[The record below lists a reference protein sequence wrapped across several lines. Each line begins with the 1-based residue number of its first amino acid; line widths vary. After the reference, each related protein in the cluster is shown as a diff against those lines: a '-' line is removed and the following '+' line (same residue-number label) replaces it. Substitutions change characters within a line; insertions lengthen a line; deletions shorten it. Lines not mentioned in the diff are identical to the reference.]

1 MSEPCFAEVEQLC
14 KTFDTNFESGLTTA
28 KVAKLTEQFG
38 LNELTA
44 EEKTPIWK
52 LILEQFDDLLVK
64 ILLASAAFS
73 FVIAIFQGEEEG
85 FTAYVEPFVI
95 LLILVINAGVGVWQ
109 ESNAE
114 NALDALK
121 RLQPKNCQCIR
132 DGKMQNEMS
141 ASLLVPGDIVE
152 IKVGDKIPADC
163 RVGKLLTTTLRADE
177 SALTGESA
185 TVLKQH
191 EVLGSS
197 DETLQISA
205 KVNMLFSGTTVSGGR
220 ARCIIIS
227 TGMRTEIGQIQ
238 KAVSEEEDEKT
249 PLKKKLDE
257 FGDLL
262 AKVIG
267 LICILVWIMNYKQ
280 FSDPIHGSFFGGCI
294 YYLKIAVALGVAAIP
309 EGLPA
314 VITLCL
320 ALGTKKMVK
329 RNAIIRK
336 LPSVET
342 LGCTTVICSDK
353 TGTLTLNE
361 MTVVSTCY
369 VENNGSLH
377 ENSVTGTSYN
387 PAGLVEGL
395 VLSSSDQGLV
405 DLARCATLC
414 NDSKLEFDTDDQK
427 FIRIGEPTE
436 AALKV
441 FSEKIGYP
449 GRGPQKTSPD
459 DITHDS
465 SDYYGAQYNK
475 VATLEFSRGRKSM
488 SVLCTGNDKKNK
500 LFVKGAPE
508 SVVVRCSH
516 YRTRKGDVVAMS
528 DTMKNDIL
536 KKVKDMAA
544 RPLRVLSLA
553 VKESFDDSDAGL
565 ATYDGSHTHPAYKS
579 LQIDPDRFIEV
590 EKNMIFLGLAGIK
603 DPARPEVSPSIEL
616 CRQAG
621 IRVIMI
627 TGDNKETAESIAREI
642 GIFTDGEDISEKS
655 YTGKQFMAFPEA
667 KQKEII
673 MKGGGGRAF
682 SRTDPTDKQYLV
694 NLLKSQGEV
703 AAMTGDGV
711 NDAPALKA
719 ASIGVA
725 MGIAG
730 TEVAKEASDMVLAD
744 DNFATIVYAVEEG
757 RAIYSNM
764 KAFIRYLISSNIGE
778 VASIFLTAALGFP
791 EGLIPVQLLWVNLVT
806 DGPPATALGF
816 NPADDDIMQRP
827 PRRADDQ
834 LITGWVFFRYMVIG
848 LYVGFATVGVFAYW
862 YLGYESGDGHT
873 LVSYYELTHWGQC
886 STWKDFK
893 VNNFDG
899 HDFSTNPCAYFTKGK
914 DTASTFSLSVLV
926 TIEMFNALNALSED
940 GSLLHMPPWA
950 NPYLLVAMGVSF
962 ALHCVILYVPFLA
975 TIFSIVPMTFQDW
988 VVIFAFSF
996 PVIIIDEILKFWGRL
1011 KMVRNVDL
1019 KEKSE

>member
-1 MSEPCFAEVEQLC
+1 MGDSCFTETQALC
-14 KTFDTNFESGLTTA
+14 DKLKTNFENGLTSA
-28 KVAKLTEQFG
+28 QVEKLTEQFG
-38 LNELTA
+38 LNELEA

-64 ILLASAAFS
+64 ILLASAALS
-73 FVIAIFQGEEEG
+73 FVIAIFQGADEG
-85 FTAYVEPFVI
+85 LAAFVEPVVI
-95 LLILVINAGVGVWQ
+95 LLILIINAGVGVWQ

-114 NALDALK
+114 NALEALK
-121 RLQPKNCQCIR
+121 NLQPKNCECVR
-132 DGKMQNEMS
+132 DGKLLPEMS
-141 ASLLVPGDIVE
+141 ASFLVPGDIVE
-152 IKVGDKIPADC
+152 IKVGDKIPADV

-191 EVLGSS
+191 EILEATG
-197 DETLQISA
+197 ETLQISA
-205 KVNMLFSGTTVSGGR
+205 KKNMLFSGTTISGGR
-220 ARCIIIS
+220 ARCIVIS
-227 TGMRTEIGQIQ
+227 TGMKTEIGQIQ
-238 KAVSEEEDEKT
+238 QAVTDEEDEKT

-257 FGDLL
+257 FGDML

-280 FSDPIHGSFFGGCI
+280 FSDPIHGSFMGGCI

-329 RNAIIRK
+329 RNAIVRK

-369 VENNGSLH
+369 IENNGSLT
-377 ENSVTGTSYN
+377 ESSVTGTSYN
-387 PAGLVEGL
+387 PAGLIEGL
-395 VLSSSDQGLV
+395 TVSDADKGLV
-405 DLARCATLC
+405 NMAQCATLC
-414 NDSKLEFDTDDQK
+414 NDSRIEYDTNDQK
-427 FIRIGEPTE
+427 YIRFGEPTE

-441 FSEKIGYP
+441 FAEKIGYP
-449 GRGPQKTSPD
+449 GRGAQKTATTE
-459 DITHDS
+459 ITHDA
-465 SDYYGAQYNK
+465 SDHYGSQFK
-475 VATLEFSRGRKSM
+475 RVATLEFSRGRKSM
-488 SVLCTGNDKKNK
+488 SVLSTGTNNKNS
-500 LFVKGAPE
+500 LFCKGAPE
-508 SVVVRCSH
+508 SVILRCTH
-516 YRTRKGDVVAMS
+516 YRNRKGEISPISESMR
-528 DTMKNDIL
+528 KDIL
-536 KKVKDMAA
+536 SKVTDMAA
-544 RPLRVLSLA
+544 RPLRVLALA
-553 VKESFDDSDAGL
+553 VKESFADTVAGL
-565 ATYDGSHTHPAYKS
+565 SDYDGSHTHPSYKA
-579 LQIDPDRFIEV
+579 LQTDPDAFADV
-590 EKNMIFLGLAGIK
+590 EKGMIFLGLAGIK

-642 GIFTDGEDISEKS
+642 GIFESGEDISNKS
-655 YTGKQFMAFPEA
+655 YTGKQFMSLSIEE
-667 KQKEII
+667 QRDVI
-673 MKGGGGRAF
+673 MRDGGGRAF

-719 ASIGVA
+719 ASIGIA

-778 VASIFLTAALGFP
+778 VASIFFTAALGFP

-816 NPADDDIMQRP
+816 NPADDDIMLRP

-862 YLGYESGDGHT
+862 YLAYDSGDGHT
-873 LVSYYELTHWGQC
+873 LVTYQQLSHWGQC
-886 STWKDFK
+886 TTWTDFK
-893 VNNFDG
+893 VN
-899 HDFSTNPCAYFTKGK
+899 DFSGYTFGDNPCSYFTKGK
-914 DTASTFSLSVLV
+914 DTASTLSLSVLV
-926 TIEMFNALNALSED
+926 TIEMFNALNAVSED

-950 NPYLLVAMGVSF
+950 NPYLLLAMGVSF
-962 ALHCVILYVPFLA
+962 ALHFLILYIPFLA
-975 TIFSIVPMTFQDW
+975 TIFSIVPLTFQDW
-988 VVIFAFSF
+988 VVVFAFSF
-996 PVIIIDEILKFWGRL
+996 PVIIIDEILKFFGRL
-1011 KMVRNVDL
+1011 TMVRAVDVH
-1019 KEKSE
+1019 KKTN